1 VKLLLSNMKRDWIF
15 EQYVIEIVEQKEY
28 LKTNISQEKDM
39 EDLTTI

>member
-1 VKLLLSNMKRDWIF
+1 MKRDWIF